1 MNIKVNETPIRTSR
15 NFGINNIKLT
25 DIKIPKNSKIFKSIE
40 ITNVKESS
48 NDVISKKLTYGN
60 GEILE
65 KNVSENA
72 NHKVKI
78 ETKNSKDLIK
88 IIYDFDDENTE
99 LINEIEII
107 GNKDA
112 NVIIEYK
119 SNTDKKCFHNGII
132 RTIVN
137 EGCKLNVA
145 IVNML
150 NSESNN
156 FEAMENELFKD
167 SKLKYTIID
176 LGGKTSV
183 TNYYSNILGEN
194 SNNDLKTIYLGK
206 ENEIKDLNY
215 IAEVR
220 GEKAN
225 IDIDVQGALGENCKK
240 NFKGTIDFK
249 KGCKKAKGDENEFCL
264 LLSDTARS
272 IALPMLLCTEDDVEG
287 NHSTASGKVDSK
299 SLFYIMSRGLSYKEA
314 VKLIVKSNFNKIIE
328 RIKDEEIKEE
338 ILKEIDRRLN

>member
-65 KNVSENA
+65 KNVFENA